1 MLVSEVMTSAPV
13 TVRPDTTVK
22 EALALLD
29 RHSITMLPVVTA
41 SGVIAGVLSEADLIR
56 PLVLPDDRAHLLPGA
71 DAEPEPLPHLVE
83 DVMNYRVLTVTAYA
97 DLADAVRLMADNAV
111 KSLPVV
117 DEHHRV
123 VAVVSRRDI
132 VRLLA
137 RADERIE
144 YEVDDLF
151 RDLGVDWLVDV
162 IDGAATVTGPV
173 GPHESSLAKSAAA
186 TVPGVVRVRVIAD
199 TWLDSRSRS
208 ARS

>member
-29 RHSITMLPVVTA
+29 RHSITMLPVVSA

-56 PLVLPDDRAHLLPGA
+56 PLILPDDRAHLLPGA
-71 DAEPEPLPHLVE
+71 DEEPDPPPHLVE
-83 DVMNYRVLTVTAYA
+83 DVMNFRALTVTAHT
-97 DLADAVRLMADNAV
+97 DLAGAVRLMTDNAV

-117 DEHHRV
+117 DERHRV

-132 VRLLA
+132 VRVLA

-173 GPHESSLAKSAAA
+173 GPHESNLAKSAAA
-186 TVPGVVRVRVIAD
+186 TVPGVVRVSVLPE
-199 TWLDSRSRS
+199 TWLGSRPRS
-208 ARS
+208 GPS